1 MLDTLNR
8 HLMHPLMAWREG
20 SQHLRHLRTVQQTQF
35 DPPDVIRARQLA
47 ALKAQL
53 WHAWETVPYYRA
65 AWTRADVHPSDVRTL
80 DDLKAF
86 PIVTKADIRR
96 HNRALV
102 SSAFDVAQ
110 LRVKR
115 TSGSTGVPLTIYC
128 DEPAMQWKTACTI
141 RSDEWSGYRLGQRVA
156 KVWGNPEYRQFGL
169 KGRLRNHF
177 FDRAVYLDTL
187 DLTDE
192 RIAAFAR
199 SIRRHRPGLIF
210 GHAHSLYLLACSLK
224 KSGVGDVRPNGIIST
239 AMILHDWQRA
249 VIESVFGCKVTNRYG
264 CEEVSLIASECAE
277 HNGLHVNADSV
288 YTEVAEPASEAP
300 PPNPSLQ
307 GGEQD
312 LRTREAFR
320 ESEEASRALTPSL
333 QGGGRG
339 GGASGAGPLLVTDLC
354 NRAMPLIRYQVGDV
368 VVPSNRACPCGRGLP
383 LIERV
388 EGRDADYVVTPAGHL
403 ISGISL
409 TENFAVLIPGT
420 AQVQI
425 VQESVTQLRI
435 RLVTDDTFG
444 DPSRRKIADLVRDT
458 FGEGVQHDVELVDAI
473 PQEPS
478 GKYRFCIS
486 KVARER
492 LEAMSV

>member
-20 SQHLRHLRTVQQTQF
+20 SQHLKHLRTLQKTQF
-35 DPPDVIRARQLA
+35 DTPEVIRARQLA
-47 ALKAQL
+47 ALKIQL
-53 WHAWETVPYYRA
+53 QHAWDTVPYYRA
-65 AWTRADVHPSDVRTL
+65 AWARADVHPSDVRQL
-80 DDLKAF
+80 SDLEAF
-86 PIVTKADIRR
+86 PVVTKADIRR
-96 HNRALV
+96 HNSAMV
-102 SSAFDVAQ
+102 SSAYDIAD

-128 DEPAMQWKTACTI
+128 DEPAMQWKTACTA

-156 KVWGNPEYRQFGL
+156 KVWGNPEYRHFGL

-187 DLTDE
+187 NLNDE
-192 RIAAFAR
+192 RIAEFAR
-199 SIRRHRPGLIF
+199 AIRRHRPGLIF
-210 GHAHSLYLLACSLK
+210 GHAHSLYLLACALK
-224 KSGVGDVRPNGIIST
+224 KSAVCDVRPNGIIST

-249 VIESVFGCKVTNRYG
+249 VIEGVFGCKVTNRYG
-264 CEEVSLIASECAE
+264 CEEVSLIASECEE
-277 HNGLHVNADSV
+277 HNGLHINADSL
-288 YTEVAEPASEAP
+288 YTEVPAD
-300 PPNPSLQ
+300 
-307 GGEQD
+307 GK
-312 LRTREAFR
+312 
-320 ESEEASRALTPSL
+320 
-333 QGGGRG
+333 
-339 GGASGAGPLLVTDLC
+339 LLVTDLS

-368 VVPSNRACPCGRGLP
+368 VVPSARTCACGRGLP

-388 EGRDADYVVTPAGHL
+388 EGRDADYVLTPAGHL

-425 VQESVTQLRI
+425 VQESITQLRI
-435 RLVTDDTFG
+435 RLVADDAFG
-444 DPSRRKIADLVRDT
+444 DTSREKIAALVRDT
-458 FGEGVQHDVELVDAI
+458 FGDTVRHDVELVDAI

-486 KVARER
+486 NVARER
-492 LEAMSV
+492 MQELSA